1 MSSTSH
7 SEPQRRIEDDEID
20 LRELFSAIWFYKWPI
35 LLTTILF
42 GLGGVIYA
50 LTATPV
56 YQADAM
62 LEVSGNKNQ
71 VLGELSDLLADNRTP
86 ADTEIEL
93 IKSRLVLGQ
102 TIKQLGLNIQVS
114 PKNTLLDRIIP
125 GGSSGTGRV
134 EIGEFT
140 LQDAWLNRSFT
151 LIAQG
156 PHEYTVITPEGSRYS
171 GRIGQ
176 PLTVNHAFTLLIKKI
191 EADLG
196 QEFSLTHYSDL
207 NAIEKLKSTLS
218 VAPKGK
224 NVPIIGLTMTGTQPT
239 QIVNTLNGIIDNYLV
254 QNRDKDVQAARYGLK
269 FIEEELPR
277 LHTEL
282 QDAEDKLNQYRT
294 QNKSLDVPS
303 EARGTLEG
311 LNKLEMQIVDLKTEE
326 SVLSEVYTRDHPA
339 YKALREKIQV
349 LEDAKKRLNKQIT
362 EMPATQQEI
371 VRLTRNVTISQNIYT
386 QLLNKQQEL
395 SILQASSQG
404 SVRVIDRAA
413 VSEDPIKPK
422 KAIIVALATMVG
434 LFLSVFAALVKALL
448 KQGISSHEDI
458 EVLGID
464 VVANVPR
471 SILQNQADAAFKKLK
486 KKSKDARSN
495 SLITLKDP
503 TDPSVEALRA
513 LRTNLYFSTMDKSN
527 KTIMISGA
535 TEGVGKTFVAANLA
549 VLMAQTNQKVL
560 IIDGDMRKG
569 YAHTIF
575 EMENETGFTDLM
587 TEAHTN
593 YKKFIQSTKTNNLSF
608 IPRGSGSN
616 DAAELLQSPRLQE
629 FLVWAQ
635 KQYDYI
641 IIDTPPILA
650 VTDAAIIGQ
659 HIGTSLLVCQF
670 GKTEISDMEETLSRF
685 RHNKVDIHGVVL
697 NGIERTAKNA
707 YKYQYGKKYVTE

>member
-62 LEVSGNKNQ
+62 LEVAGNKNQ

-93 IKSRLVLGQ
+93 IKSRLVLGK
-102 TIKQLGLNIQVS
+102 TIKQLGLNINS
-114 PKNTLLDRIIP
+114 TPKDSFLSYLIP
-125 GGSSGTGRV
+125 SKRAKQV

-140 LQDAWLNRSFT
+140 VSDVWQNRSFT

-176 PLTVNHAFTLLIKKI
+176 LLSVNNAFSLLVKKI
-191 EADLG
+191 DADLG
-196 QEFSLTHYSDL
+196 QEFALTHYSDL
-207 NAIEKLKSTLS
+207 NAIEKLKSSLS

-224 NVPIIGLTMTGTQPT
+224 NVPIIGLTITGTKPSQM
-239 QIVNTLNGIIDNYLV
+239 VHTLNGIIDNYLT

-269 FIEEELPR
+269 FIAEELPR
-277 LHTEL
+277 LQAEL
-282 QDAEDKLNQYRT
+282 QDAEDKLNRYRT

-339 YKALREKIQV
+339 YKALKEKIQV

-362 EMPATQQEI
+362 DMPATQQEI

-395 SILQASSQG
+395 NILQASSQG

-413 VSEDPIKPK
+413 VSEEPIKPK

-434 LFLSVFAALVKALL
+434 LFLSTFAALVKAMF

-458 EVLGID
+458 EALGMD
-464 VVANVPR
+464 VVANIPR
-471 SILQNQADAAFKKLK
+471 STIQNRADAAFKKLK
-486 KKSKDARSN
+486 KSKHARSN
-495 SLITLKDP
+495 SLISLKDP

-513 LRTNLYFSTMDKSN
+513 LRTNLYFSIMEKSN

-560 IIDGDMRKG
+560 FIDGDMRKG

-575 EMENETGFTDLM
+575 EMENESGFTDLM
-587 TEAHTN
+587 SAAHTN
-593 YKKFIQSTKTNNLSF
+593 YKKFIRPTQTGNLDF
-608 IPRGSGSN
+608 MARGIGSN
-616 DAAELLQSPRLQE
+616 DAAELLQSPRLHE
-629 FLVWAQ
+629 FLAWAQ
-635 KQYDYI
+635 KQYDYVI
-641 IIDTPPILA
+641 VDTPPILA

-659 HIGTSLLVCQF
+659 YIGTSLLVCQF
-670 GKTEISDMEETLSRF
+670 GKTEISDMEETVSRF
-685 RHNKVDIHGVVL
+685 RHNKVDIHGIVL

-707 YKYQYGKKYVTE
+707 YKYQYGKKYGE

>member
-114 PKNTLLDRIIP
+114 PKNTLLDRVIP
-125 GGSSGTGRV
+125 SSSGAGRV

-176 PLTVNHAFTLLIKKI
+176 PLNVNNAFTLLIKKI

-196 QEFSLTHYSDL
+196 QEFSLIHYSDL

-254 QNRDKDVQAARYGLK
+254 QNRDKDIQAARYGLK

-326 SVLSEVYTRDHPA
+326 SVLSEVYTPDHPA
-339 YKALREKIQV
+339 YKALKEKIQV
-349 LEDAKKRLNKQIT
+349 LENAKKRLNKQIT

-413 VSEDPIKPK
+413 AAEHPIKPK

-434 LFLSVFAALVKALL
+434 LFLSVLAAVVKALF

-471 SILQNQADAAFKKLK
+471 STLQNQADAAFKKLK

-549 VLMAQTNQKVL
+549 VLMAQTNNNVL

-569 YAHTIF
+569 YAHSIF

-593 YKKFIQSTKTNNLSF
+593 YKKFIYPTKTNNLSF

-659 HIGTSLLVCQF
+659 HIGTSLLVCYF